1 MLSTKNLMW
10 QIRNRETKKLIK
22 KFVEPYKIKK
32 IISENIIELELL
44 VSIKIYPVVN
54 ISRIVLCQDIRYSLY

>member
-1 MLSTKNLMW
+1 MLSIKDLVW
-10 QIRNRETKKLIK
+10 QIRNKETKKLIK
-22 KFVEPYKIKK
+22 KFVESYKIKK

-54 ISRIVLCQDIRYSLY
+54 ISRIVLCQDIRYSSY

>member
-1 MLSTKNLMW
+1 LLSTKNLMW
-10 QIRNRETKKLIK
+10 QMRNREIKKLIK

-54 ISRIVLCQDIRYSLY
+54 ISRIVLCQDIRYSSY

>member
-1 MLSTKNLMW
+1 MLSTKDLMW

>member
-1 MLSTKNLMW
+1 MW
-10 QIRNRETKKLIK
+10 QMRSRELIK

-54 ISRIVLCQDIRYSLY
+54 ISRIVLCQDIRYSSY

>member
-1 MLSTKNLMW
+1 LLSIKDLVW
-10 QIRNRETKKLIK
+10 QIRNKETKKLIK
-22 KFVEPYKIKK
+22 KFVESYKIKK

-54 ISRIVLCQDIRYSLY
+54 ISRIVLCQDIRYSSY